1 LIISLLVAADEAG
14 GIGVENRLPWRLSSD
29 LKKFKALTMG
39 HHLIMG
45 RKTYES
51 IGRALPG
58 RTSIVITRNRN
69 YDVEGIVVSHS
80 LPEALEIAQAAGE
93 EEAFVIGGGEIF
105 FQVLPLAHRIYYTQ
119 VHTVVK
125 ADVFFPV
132 LDEDEWEEK
141 NSEYHPP
148 DEKNEYPFTF
158 KTLERKENSP

>member
-1 LIISLLVAADEAG
+1 VIVSLLVAADEDG
-14 GIGVENRLPWRLSSD
+14 GIGVVNRLPWRLSSD

-58 RTSIVITRNRN
+58 RTSIVITRNPD
-69 YDVEGIVVSHS
+69 YQAEGVIIAHS
-80 LPEALEIAQAAGE
+80 LPEALEIAQDAGE

-105 FQVLPLAHRIYYTQ
+105 FQALTIAHRIYLTR
-119 VHTVVK
+119 VHATVK

-132 LDEDEWEEK
+132 LDLEEWEQK
-141 NSEYHPP
+141 HSEFQAP
-148 DEKNEYPFTF
+148 DEKNEFPFTF
-158 KTLERKENSP
+158 YILERKKI